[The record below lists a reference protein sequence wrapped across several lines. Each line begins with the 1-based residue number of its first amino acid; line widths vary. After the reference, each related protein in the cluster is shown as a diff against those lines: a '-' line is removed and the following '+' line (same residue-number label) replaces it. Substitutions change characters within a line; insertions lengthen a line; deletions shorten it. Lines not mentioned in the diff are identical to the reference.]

1 MYFFFGNLCMCSFA
15 ATLATL
21 FFESPF
27 IGLEKIIFGRTS
39 SLEKGNKPSAGENEK
54 SKSDKSINSSKST
67 ALEHETDMD
76 DVDKEDKTTNGSIS
90 NGVKSESHQNSYRHK
105 SFDNVAY
112 EP

>member
-15 ATLATL
+15 ATIATL

-39 SLEKGNKPSAGENEK
+39 SLERNKTASVN
-54 SKSDKSINSSKST
+54 DNDKST
-67 ALEHETDMD
+67 ADKGSDSTESTSLENAT
-76 DVDKEDKTTNGSIS
+76 KISEDNKPEEAKNGSIYHPPKTEIHQQS
-90 NGVKSESHQNSYRHK
+90 FRQKSY
-105 SFDNVAY
+105 DNVAY